1 MKNKYIV
8 IIHDDLTGTENAV
21 IRTKTEV
28 KAMKTYT
35 TFTIKAVYKVGEKVC
50 KY

>member
-8 IIHDDLTGTENAV
+8 ILLDNLTGTEKAV
-21 IRTKTEV
+21 IRTKTQV
-28 KAMKTYT
+28 KAMKHYM
-35 TFTIKAVYKVGEKVC
+35 TFTIQAVYKVGEKVC

>member
-8 IIHDDLTGTENAV
+8 IIHDDLTGTEHAV

-28 KAMKTYT
+28 KAMKTYM
-35 TFTIKAVYKVGEKVC
+35 TFTIQSVYKLGQKVC